1 MGSAGMKRRGRRHLP
16 KIPGDLG
23 PDDTARLFQQFRW
36 SQFTPAGMVERA
48 GFFARQAARNG
59 TSEGWKWGF
68 GAVVVVA
75 PFIFVAGLVVF
86 VVARLLD

>member
-1 MGSAGMKRRGRRHLP
+1 MKRRGRRHLP

-36 SQFTPAGMVERA
+36 SQFTPAGMVERV

-68 GAVVVVA
+68 RAVVLVA
-75 PFIFVAGLVVF
+75 PVIVAAVLVII